1 MRTRIENVNVHITT
15 IKNSLPTSKPAFGR
29 FRVLPEQHVAS
40 FIEENGK
47 VISGEGKSVRLL
59 KGKNYSVWYDT
70 ERERYKIR
78 IVVEPSERGADMMA
92 ACDFEE
98 CLNYIK
104 RREHERE

>member
-1 MRTRIENVNVHITT
+1 MRAHLEKVNIHITT

-29 FRVLPEQHVAS
+29 FRVQPDHSEAS

>member
-1 MRTRIENVNVHITT
+1 MRTKKDFITKVIRVEEESFAKT
-15 IKNSLPTSKPAFGR
+15 IDQGFKMLQGLMERND
-29 FRVLPEQHVAS
+29 V
-40 FIEENGK
+40 K

-78 IVVEPSERGADMMA
+78 IVVEPSGRGADMMA
-92 ACDFEE
+92 TCDFEE

-104 RREHERE
+104 RREHGRE